1 MTYFAPYIDETGF
14 HMPTYIDIRDKQ
26 IDDAKNIFGQDIY
39 LGEDSQD
46 YQYICTVAEKI
57 YDAFQVAQQ
66 VYNNRAPN
74 SAIGAGLDSIV
85 KINGIKRKAA
95 TYSKCNVTVMGTAGI
110 EIKNGIVVDKGNIK
124 WDLPTSVKI
133 PDTGKIVVEAVC
145 QIEGPIVSNPGD
157 LTGIYNPTY
166 GWNGVYNYEN
176 GSLGSKKEDDLKLRK
191 RQSDSTAQPSRSILD
206 GTSGAVAKVDGVTR
220 SYVYENDTNLVDS
233 LGLPPH
239 SITVVVEGGTDED
252 IARAIHIHK
261 GPGCYSNGD
270 VRIDVTDSKG
280 QISSIGFYRAK
291 YVDIDVTVNIKAL
304 DNYTTA
310 ITDNIK
316 KSIESYLNSMKIENK
331 KLVVS
336 SLWGVSL
343 QAMSDLSN
351 PTFSI
356 TSITASR
363 HGKIQSTDD
372 IELAFNE
379 TCRGNVNYITAN
391 VL

>member
-1 MTYFAPYIDETGF
+1 MSYFAPYIDETGY

-26 IDDAKNIFGQDIY
+26 IEDAKNIFGKDIY

-46 YQYICTVAEKI
+46 YQYICTIAEKI
-57 YDAFQVAQQ
+57 YDAFQIAQQ

-74 SAIGAGLDSIV
+74 SAIGAGLDGIV

-95 TYSKCNVTVMGTAGI
+95 TYSKCNVTVFGTPGI
-110 EIKNGIVVDKGNIK
+110 EIKNGIILDKGNIK
-124 WDLPTSVKI
+124 WNLPSSVKI
-133 PDTGKIVVEAVC
+133 PDTGQVIVEAVC
-145 QIEGPIVSNPGD
+145 QIEGPIVANPGD
-157 LTGIYNPTY
+157 LTGIYNPAY
-166 GWNGVYNYEN
+166 GWNGVNNYEN
-176 GSLGSKKEDDLKLRK
+176 GSLGSYKEDDLKLRK

-206 GTSGAVAKVDGVTR
+206 GTSGAVAKVNGVTR
-220 SYVYENDTNLVDS
+220 SYVYENDTNQVNE

-239 SITVVVEGGTDED
+239 SITAVVEGGTDED
-252 IARAIHIHK
+252 IAQAIHIHK

-270 VRIDVTDSKG
+270 TRVDVSDSKG
-280 QISSIGFYRAK
+280 QSSSIGFYRPK

-304 DNYTTA
+304 NNYTTA
-310 ITDNIK
+310 MTDTIQEK
-316 KSIESYLNSMKIENK
+316 IQTYLNSMKIENT

-336 SLWGVSL
+336 SLWGISL

-351 PTFSI
+351 PSFSI
-356 TSITASR
+356 TSITAAK
-363 HGKIQSTDD
+363 HGEEQSTED

-379 TCRGNVNYITAN
+379 TCRGNINYITAN